1 MEARKGRREEGGR
14 RRWSGE
20 KERREAG
27 RGGGDVGRQLCQPIT
42 DRKEQLQLLNPITLH
57 GGK

>member
-1 MEARKGRREEGGR
+1 MEAEGGDAD
-14 RRWSGE
+14 GAE
-20 KERREAG
+20 KKKERRGGE

>member
-1 MEARKGRREEGGR
+1 MEAEGGR
-14 RRWSGE
+14 RRRRGE
-20 KERREAG
+20 GDADGAEKRKEG